1 MRHAGDARCEVY
13 TKNKFENVW
22 SLAET
27 HGNGNGM
34 AKYLRIIDCVWIWC
48 YGKGRWRW
56 QWQLLQAE
64 CVFVVRVLYVFY
76 EWTMT

>member
-1 MRHAGDARCEVY
+1 MFLLFVEGTSARPRQMKQSDGQTHKDVRFEVY

-27 HGNGNGM
+27 HGNGN

-48 YGKGRWRW
+48 YGSRW
-56 QWQLLQAE
+56 
-64 CVFVVRVLYVFY
+64 
-76 EWTMT
+76 EW